1 MKIQVRKIAEKTI
14 EWKDNL
20 GKIHKEKV
28 QYENGYVEE
37 MEIDPRDISAFSQ
50 MKSVRLIGIGKKL
63 YLLTLKSWKQVKKEL
78 AKTDILQ
85 KLNYSKA
92 S

>member
-20 GKIHKEKV
+20 GKTHKEKFP
-28 QYENGYVEE
+28 YENGYVEE
-37 MEIDPRDISAFSQ
+37 MEISPKDISVFST
-50 MKSVRLIGIGKKL
+50 MKSVRLIGIGKNL
-63 YLLTLKSWKQVKKEL
+63 YPLTLKSWKQVKKEL

-85 KLNYSKA
+85 KLNCSKA

>member
-37 MEIDPRDISAFSQ
+37 LEVDPKDISAFST
-50 MKSVRLIGIGKKL
+50 MKSVRMIGIDKNL
-63 YLLTLKSWKQVKKEL
+63 YLLTLKSWKETKKEL
-78 AKTDILQ
+78 AKYGVIQ
-85 KLNYSKA
+85 RLNFSKA
-92 S
+92 R

>member
-1 MKIQVRKIAEKTI
+1 MKIQVRKIAEKTV

-37 MEIDPRDISAFSQ
+37 MEINPKDISAFST
-50 MKSVRLIGIGKKL
+50 MKSVRLIGVDKKL
-63 YLLTLKSWKQVKKEL
+63 YPLTLKSWKQVKKEL

-85 KLNYSKA
+85 KLNCSKA

>member
-20 GKIHKEKV
+20 GKIHKENV

-37 MEIDPRDISAFSQ
+37 MEINPKDISAFST
-50 MKSVRLIGIGKKL
+50 MKSIRLIGIGKNL
-63 YLLTLKSWKQVKKEL
+63 YPLTLKSWKQVKKEL

>member
-1 MKIQVRKIAEKTI
+1 MEVR
-14 EWKDNL
+14 
-20 GKIHKEKV
+20 
-28 QYENGYVEE
+28 Q
-37 MEIDPRDISAFSQ
+37 R
-50 MKSVRLIGIGKKL
+50 RLIRKGIGKNL
-63 YLLTLKSWKQVKKEL
+63 YPLTLKSWKQAKKEL

>member
-1 MKIQVRKIAEKTI
+1 
-14 EWKDNL
+14 
-20 GKIHKEKV
+20 
-28 QYENGYVEE
+28 
-37 MEIDPRDISAFSQ
+37 MEINPKDISAFST
-50 MKSVRLIGIGKKL
+50 MKSIRLIGIGKNL
-63 YLLTLKSWKQVKKEL
+63 YPLTLKSWKQAKKEL

>member
-1 MKIQVRKIAEKTI
+1 MKIQVRKIAEKTV

-20 GKIHKEKV
+20 GKTHKEKV
-28 QYENGYVEE
+28 QYENGYAEE
-37 MEIDPRDISAFSQ
+37 MEINPKDISAFST
-50 MKSVRLIGIGKKL
+50 MKSVRLIGIGKNL
-63 YLLTLKSWKQVKKEL
+63 YPLTLKSWKQAKKEL

>member
-1 MKIQVRKIAEKTI
+1 MKIQVRKIVEKTI

-20 GKIHKEKV
+20 GKTHKEKIP
-28 QYENGYVEE
+28 YENGYVEE
-37 MEIDPRDISAFSQ
+37 MEINPKDISAFST
-50 MKSVRLIGIGKKL
+50 MKSVRLIGIGKNL
-63 YLLTLKSWKQVKKEL
+63 YPLTLKSWKQAKKEL

-85 KLNYSKA
+85 RLNYSKA

>member
-1 MKIQVRKIAEKTI
+1 MKIQVRKIAEKTLQY
-14 EWKDNL
+14 KDED
-20 GKIHKEKV
+20 GKIYKEKY